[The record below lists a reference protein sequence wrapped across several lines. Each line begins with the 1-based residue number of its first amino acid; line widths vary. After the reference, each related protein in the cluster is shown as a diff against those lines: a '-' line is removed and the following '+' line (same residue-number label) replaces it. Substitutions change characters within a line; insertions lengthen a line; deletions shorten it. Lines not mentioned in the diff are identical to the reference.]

1 MTGHIRKRGK
11 SSWEVRYSVG
21 GERKTATVRG
31 SKKDAERKLRALLDL
46 ADRGLAP
53 SKDTCGAWF
62 ATWLGAIQLEVSPVT
77 HAYYTGT
84 VDRIFKPAFG
94 EIKLADLNMF
104 TIRKTWAE
112 LGQRLAPA
120 SVRVAHRIL
129 SACLSYAVEGGL
141 ISSNPCA
148 NWRKGRGLPPMRDQE
163 MTALTRR
170 ELSTL
175 INAARDRTDLFAPV
189 VLGAGLGAR
198 RGEVCALKW
207 LHIDVQSGDVR
218 IVEALKELSADNV
231 ITGPPKSG
239 RARKVRLPTSYLA
252 LLREWR
258 SIQAQQLLLLGHRVT
273 PDDYVCTDEAGR
285 NMTPER
291 LTAQFGALAKRCG
304 FSITFHGLRHTHASL
319 LLEGGQSVKAVQLRL
334 GHATA
339 AQTLN
344 VYSHVIRDG
353 ADDEADRLDRAL
365 GSGPGTAR

>member
-1 MTGHIRKRGK
+1 MAGHIRKRGK
-11 SSWEVRYSVG
+11 ASWEIRYSARN
-21 GERKTATVRG
+21 ERKTATVRG

-53 SKDTCGAWF
+53 SKDTCNAWF
-62 ATWLGAIQLEVSPVT
+62 TTWLAAIRLEVSPVT

-84 VDRIFKPAFG
+84 ADRIFRPAFG
-94 EIKLADLNMF
+94 EIKLAELDMF

-112 LGQRLAPA
+112 LSHRLAPA

-163 MTALTRR
+163 KPALTRD

-175 INAARDRTDLFAPV
+175 IDAARSQTDLFAPV

-207 LHIDVQSGDVR
+207 LHIEIRSGDVR

-231 ITGPPKSG
+231 ITGPPKGG
-239 RARKVRLPTSYLA
+239 RVRKVRLPTSYLA

-258 SIQAQQLLLLGHRVT
+258 AIQAQQLLLLGYRVT

-291 LTAQFGALAKRCG
+291 LTKQFGALAKRCRLP
-304 FSITFHGLRHTHASL
+304 ITFHGLRHTHASL
-319 LLEGGQSVKAVQLRL
+319 LLEGGESVKAVQLRL
-334 GHATA
+334 GHATP

-344 VYSHVIRDG
+344 VYSPAIRDG

-365 GSGPGTAR
+365 RAGPGTAR